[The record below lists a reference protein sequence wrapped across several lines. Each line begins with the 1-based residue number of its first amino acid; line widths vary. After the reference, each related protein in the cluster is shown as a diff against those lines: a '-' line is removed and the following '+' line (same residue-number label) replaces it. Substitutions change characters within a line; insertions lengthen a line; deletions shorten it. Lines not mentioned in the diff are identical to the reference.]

1 MCFRKSIF
9 LLENL
14 YLFRSVFMVRLGHSL
29 GAHICGYAGRH
40 FYNLTDQFIP
50 RITGLDP
57 ARPCFNEGE
66 RLNGLQRG
74 DAAFVDII
82 HSNAGIL
89 GIKNPIGDVD
99 FYPNG

>member
-1 MCFRKSIF
+1 MISI
-9 LLENL
+9 NNKKIPS
-14 YLFRSVFMVRLGHSL
+14 YKGHSL

-40 FYNLTDQFIP
+40 FHHLTNKKVP

-74 DAAFVDII
+74 DADFVDVI

-89 GIKNPIGDVD
+89 GLKNPIGDVD
-99 FYPNG
+99 FYPNGYTNLKLQ

>member
-1 MCFRKSIF
+1 MEIIF
-9 LLENL
+9 
-14 YLFRSVFMVRLGHSL
+14 VFFFFCSHTKGHSL

-40 FYNLTDQFIP
+40 FHSLTEKLVP

-74 DAAFVDII
+74 DARFVDII

-89 GIKNPIGDVD
+89 GVKNPIGDVD
-99 FYPNG
+99 FYPNGFEFIF